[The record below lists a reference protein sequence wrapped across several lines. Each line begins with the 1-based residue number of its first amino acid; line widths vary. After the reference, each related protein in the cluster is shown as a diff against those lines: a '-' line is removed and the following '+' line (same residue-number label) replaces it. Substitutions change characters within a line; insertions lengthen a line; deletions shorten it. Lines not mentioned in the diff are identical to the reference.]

1 MYTVVCGCGV
11 WVFECM
17 DVVFG
22 CMNVMSR
29 CFYKHET
36 PVRAS
41 IHGLN
46 LSTTNSFSRLSAH
59 CCFHRLT
66 KMGSELSADELA
78 LYDRQLRVW
87 GAEGQNRI
95 KHASILLINMN
106 GVGTEIV
113 KNLTLSGV
121 GSLEL
126 WDDGVVSE
134 SDLSAQFFL
143 SEDDL
148 GRQKLPCV
156 EPRVRDMNPRVH
168 LSINTSKVQFT
179 KDRDLDYFKKF
190 QLVIGNNLTALQL
203 LELNEITRA
212 LEISLHVT
220 STHGLYGFM
229 FNDLIVDITTYT
241 RKKMPVSRK
250 TGAFSANREITK
262 VTSNFDKDKNEA
274 VEHFTVKSTFKKFI
288 DTLQSKN
295 LTTLTKRQ
303 RKNVSPLLPIFI
315 SIAELELTNV
325 ELTVESLKQKV
336 SDITT
341 RLGINDITDETIS
354 AKVLNS
360 LHVEISPVAAILGGA
375 LAQDVIN
382 MLSKKEQPIN
392 NWLILN
398 GDNFTMPIYEL

>member
-1 MYTVVCGCGV
+1 
-11 WVFECM
+11 
-17 DVVFG
+17 
-22 CMNVMSR
+22 
-29 CFYKHET
+29 
-36 PVRAS
+36 
-41 IHGLN
+41 
-46 LSTTNSFSRLSAH
+46 
-59 CCFHRLT
+59 
-66 KMGSELSADELA
+66 MGSELSADELA

-121 GSLEL
+121 GSLVL

-190 QLVIGNNLTALQL
+190 QLVIANNLTALQL

-250 TGAFSANREITK
+250 IGAFSANREITK